1 RRHTRCYRDWSSD
14 VCSSDLVSEPS
25 LTRPLAWTLE
35 AEAELVSAP
44 AWHWE
49 HCPLPVK
56 MPMPLCSWALRAPWL
71 PSRNWSTRESLETSV
86 ASYIWMASPQMR
98 EKLASIIENRF
109 CAAAAPA
116 DRIVRLP
123 SALIWM

>member
-1 RRHTRCYRDWSSD
+1 TSSVTFFFSSRRRHTRCYRDWSSD
-14 VCSSDLVSEPS
+14 VCSSDLFS
-25 LTRPLAWTLE
+25 LIWGLAIQ
-35 AEAELVSAP
+35 
-44 AWHWE
+44 
-49 HCPLPVK
+49 
-56 MPMPLCSWALRAPWL
+56 MY
-71 PSRNWSTRESLETSV
+71 ETSV

-123 SALIWM
+123 SALIWMTLLESHHSG